1 MWGAMY
7 VPSLVLAA
15 AWLYVRRGVSQ
26 LDRWEAIAD
35 RNRRN
40 DRWF

>member
-1 MWGAMY
+1 MWGALY

-15 AWLYVRRGVSQ
+15 AWLYVRRGVSR
-26 LDRWEAIAD
+26 LDQWQAIAD
-35 RNRRN
+35 HQRKS